1 MSTTRRV
8 VSSGL
13 DAGSGAGSGVSLQ
26 LGGGLT
32 FQDLRD
38 LLGPDGSI
46 QPEDTPPPK
55 GLEVLAFAA
64 PLAEATTSGSVV
76 AGACVTGGDGQT
88 PARVWFTTPVEVA
101 P

>member
-1 MSTTRRV
+1 M
-8 VSSGL
+8 
-13 DAGSGAGSGVSLQ
+13 LQ
-26 LGGGLT
+26 LSRGLT
-32 FQDLRD
+32 FEDLRD

-64 PLAEATTSGSVV
+64 SLAEATTSGPVV
-76 AGACVTGGDGQT
+76 AGACVTGGDDQT
-88 PARVWFTTPVEVA
+88 PARVWLTPPVEVA